1 MLISAPESI
10 KNDIQRHVDSA
21 KYAIP
26 AVTTRSK
33 IKQKDD
39 NLFNKIS

>member
-10 KNDIQRHVDSA
+10 KNDIQRHVDSD

-26 AVTTRSK
+26 AVTTSSR

-39 NLFNKIS
+39 KLFNKIS